1 MKFLGLRLC
10 DHDSNI
16 SYSDGKK
23 VKYLKSE
30 RKYGI
35 KHHGYKNFFNF
46 LKDIKHW
53 NINYRKLNAI
63 CICADSWNIKEKIFN
78 NINYQ
83 LLKENFLN
91 ISNCP
96 LYFIEHHYAHKLSLW
111 PLIKTNESAIDYVFD
126 GIGDFNRTSTV
137 FKKNSLVDCM
147 TLPEEESIGRILA
160 FIGKQIGLTGHDLD
174 ISGKVM
180 ALMSYGNIDKSFVEK
195 NKHYTLKNLK
205 KIYDKTNW
213 KNKNELDWLT
223 TTHHI
228 VENKFLEYFLKFSNY
243 NDTITYSG
251 GIAQNCVINSKIKN
265 NFKNLIIPPHCN
277 DDGLSLGCIELL
289 RLIFNQEKFDTN
301 KFPYWQDDEDPTSI
315 PNNQT
320 IEKISEFLANGK
332 IVGWYQGKGEIGPR
346 ALGNRSILLNPL
358 IKNGKQIL
366 NEKVK
371 KREHFRPYGAS
382 IIESHTSNFF
392 DCNFSSEYMLYAVK
406 IKNKDLFPCIS
417 HIDNTCRIQTVSNN
431 QNQIYYNLLNNFF
444 EKTGVPMLLNTSLNI
459 NGKPIAST
467 KKDAME
473 LFKNSDMDILCF
485 GNEIYKK

>member
-23 VKYLKSE
+23 IRYLKSE

-35 KHHGYKNFFNF
+35 KHHGYGNFFQF
-46 LKDIKHW
+46 LQDIKHW
-53 NINYRKLNAI
+53 NIDYKKLNAI
-63 CICADSWNIKEKIFN
+63 CICADSTNLKETIYGD
-78 NINYQ
+78 INYQ

-96 LYFIEHHYAHKLSLW
+96 VYFIEHHYAHKLSLW
-111 PLIKTNESAIDYVFD
+111 PLIETNKSKTDYVFD
-126 GIGDFNRTSTV
+126 GVGDFRRTSTV
-137 FKKNSLVDCM
+137 FKKDVPLDYM
-147 TLPEEESIGRILA
+147 TLPKEESIGRILA
-160 FIGKQIGLTGHDLD
+160 SIGKQIGLTGHGLD

-180 ALMSYGNIDKSFVEK
+180 ALMSYGNVDKSFVEQNK
-195 NKHYTLKNLK
+195 NYTLKDLK
-205 KIYDKTNW
+205 QIYDKTNW
-213 KNKNELDWLT
+213 KNQNDLDWLT
-223 TTHHI
+223 STHHI
-228 VENKFLEYFLKFSNY
+228 TENKFLEYFLKFSNN
-243 NDTITYSG
+243 NDIITYSG
-251 GIAQNCVINSKIKN
+251 GIAQNCVINSKLKN
-265 NFKNLIIPPHCN
+265 HFKNLIIPPHCN

-289 RLIFNQEKFDTN
+289 RIIFNQEKFDTDN
-301 KFPYWQDDEDPTSI
+301 FPYWQDDEE
-315 PNNQT
+315 PNNIVSNET

-366 NEKVK
+366 NEKIK

-382 IIESHTSNFF
+382 IIESYTSNFF
-392 DCNFSSEYMLYAVK
+392 ECDFLSEYMLYTVK

-417 HIDNTCRIQTVSNN
+417 HIDGTCRIQTVSNN
-431 QNQIYYNLLNNFF
+431 QNEIYYSLLNNFF

-467 KKDAME
+467 MNDAME
-473 LFKNSDMDILCF
+473 LFKNSNMDVLCL

>member
-1 MKFLGLRLC
+1 
-10 DHDSNI
+10 
-16 SYSDGKK
+16 
-23 VKYLKSE
+23 
-30 RKYGI
+30 
-35 KHHGYKNFFNF
+35 
-46 LKDIKHW
+46 
-53 NINYRKLNAI
+53 
-63 CICADSWNIKEKIFN
+63 
-78 NINYQ
+78 
-83 LLKENFLN
+83 
-91 ISNCP
+91 
-96 LYFIEHHYAHKLSLW
+96 
-111 PLIKTNESAIDYVFD
+111 
-126 GIGDFNRTSTV
+126 
-137 FKKNSLVDCM
+137 
-147 TLPEEESIGRILA
+147 
-160 FIGKQIGLTGHDLD
+160 
-174 ISGKVM
+174 
-180 ALMSYGNIDKSFVEK
+180 
-195 NKHYTLKNLK
+195 
-205 KIYDKTNW
+205 
-213 KNKNELDWLT
+213 
-223 TTHHI
+223 
-228 VENKFLEYFLKFSNY
+228 
-243 NDTITYSG
+243 
-251 GIAQNCVINSKIKN
+251 
-265 NFKNLIIPPHCN
+265 
-277 DDGLSLGCIELL
+277 
-289 RLIFNQEKFDTN
+289 
-301 KFPYWQDDEDPTSI
+301 
-315 PNNQT
+315 
-320 IEKISEFLANGK
+320 LANGK